1 MNPLPE
7 GWFPVPFA
15 LAPEIS
21 HEVAAAILHDSGAVA
36 EADADLDATVDNLAA
51 VVRGLP
57 VTESTVGRLWHG
69 FGPVATGATADLSVE
84 RRNAETLE
92 SAAGAGFA
100 LVDRQRTQHLDGG
113 GLATLS
119 AVAPSGEEVAAFL
132 LRVQVPSA
140 DGILIV
146 DVLERDLA
154 ILGAVW
160 DDAVAIARG

>member
-1 MNPLPE
+1 MTALPE

-15 LAPEIS
+15 LAPEIA
-21 HEVAAAILHDSGAVA
+21 HEVASAILRDSGAIA
-36 EADADLDATVDNLAA
+36 DADADLDATVDNLAA

-57 VTESTVGRLWHG
+57 VTEATVGRLWHG
-69 FGPVATGATADLSVE
+69 FGPLATGAAADLSVE
-84 RRNAETLE
+84 RRGADTLD
-92 SAAGAGFA
+92 AASGAGFGR
-100 LVDRQRTQHLDGG
+100 VDRQRTEHLDGG

-132 LRVQVPSA
+132 LRVQVPSP

-154 ILGAVW
+154 VLGAVW
-160 DDAVAIARG
+160 EDAVAIARG